1 MLQYLSASDAIVEDE
16 QLQCQLQPVMLCCCI
31 SQHMVQLW
39 KMSSASGAIVEDEQ
53 LQCPLQAVMLC
64 SSMSQQ
70 VVQLWKMSNCSA
82 NNISPFPLAGNVT
95 VQGP

>member
-1 MLQYLSASDAIVEDE
+1 M
-16 QLQCQLQPVMLCCCI
+16 PVMLSRCI

-39 KMSSASGAIVEDEQ
+39 KMGSASGAIVEDEQ

-95 VQGP
+95 VQGSIGSRYHSSLHYPLLICLL